1 MIKLGQ
7 IYINKLSHI
16 EYTVIAI
23 HGQKEND
30 CVILK
35 FYTTVFGTLYVSHT
49 VKDIEKRCI
58 LKEEIK

>member
-30 CVILK
+30 RIILK
-35 FYTTVFGTLYVSHT
+35 FYTTVFGTLYASYS
-49 VKDIEKRCI
+49 VKDIKERCI
-58 LKEEIK
+58 LKEETK